1 MRKDVMAD
9 ANLAIYAEV
18 ALFIFV
24 AVFILIVIR
33 AFVMKKDSI
42 NHLER
47 MPLDDGCAVSENE
60 VRP

>member
-24 AVFILIVIR
+24 SVFILITIR
-33 AFVMKKDSI
+33 AFIMKKDSI
-42 NHLER
+42 HHLER
-47 MPLDDGCAVSENE
+47 MPLDDGSTSSEYE